1 MWPVD
6 IILSSAVLLGGLL
19 ALSVIDICSF
29 RLPDWLTLPLIPA
42 GLLAAWWLGDGILW
56 HLAGAIIGYA
66 GLVALELAYRSV
78 RGRDGLGRGDAKL
91 LAVGGAW
98 CGAALL
104 PVILLVASIAGLV
117 WALALR
123 LMAGRSALIPRFHS
137 ARSWLLELPQPG
149 CCCGLDYGCRPRRS
163 GRDNLLRTQ

>member
-123 LMAGRSALIPRFHS
+123 LMAGREVGPDTALPFGPFLAAGI
-137 ARSWLLELPQPG
+137 AAAWLLLRA
-149 CCCGLDYGCRPRRS
+149 GLWV
-163 GRDNLLRTQ
+163 QA